1 MNKGDNMKKLIAISI
16 ALLLSMSAMAQHN
29 HGGHGNYNHGGYYR
43 GGGNWAGPL
52 IGGIVLGTIISNSQR
67 SVIVDQ
73 QPQVVIQSQP
83 PIYSLPMQQYYQCL
97 VQIKDPYTGVTRNEV
112 ATCVR

>member
-1 MNKGDNMKKLIAISI
+1 MNTGDTMKKLIAISI
-16 ALLLSMSAMAQHN
+16 ALLLSTSAIAQHN
-29 HGGHGNYNHGGYYR
+29 YGGHGGHNYGGHNR

-52 IGGIVLGTIISNSQR
+52 IGGLVLGTIIANSQR

-83 PIYSLPMQQYYQCL
+83 QIYSYPMQQYYQCL
-97 VQIKDPYTGVTRNEV
+97 VQIKDPYTGVIRNEV